1 MPRFALTALLAA
13 ASLAMAA
20 ATAGHAPADADADAG
35 NDRDLQQQRGRDLP
49 AELQEQLDTHHGNQP
64 HYNAKIASSNLL
76 NDLIRT
82 EECHPGWG
90 VGCQDNPLYKTRMG
104 LDCSMHV
111 VVHCED
117 MTKIGFTEA
126 DMEELILNCPCS
138 CNIEW

>member
-1 MPRFALTALLAA
+1 MPRFVLTALLAA

-20 ATAGHAPADADADAG
+20 ATAVHAPVPATAG
-35 NDRDLQQQRGRDLP
+35 NDRDLQQQRGQDLP

-64 HYNAKIASSNLL
+64 HYNAKIAGSNLL

-111 VVHCED
+111 VVDCAD

-138 CNIEW
+138 CDIEW